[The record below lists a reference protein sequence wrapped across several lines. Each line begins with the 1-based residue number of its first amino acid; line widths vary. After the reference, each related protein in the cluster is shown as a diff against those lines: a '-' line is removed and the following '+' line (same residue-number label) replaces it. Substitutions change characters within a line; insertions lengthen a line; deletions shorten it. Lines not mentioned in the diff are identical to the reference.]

1 MDAGRSLAQGG
12 LMQAQGALMQAQGA
26 LMRADGDDPSQARFS
41 RAVPGRSRAF
51 RSAARHSARVKWLR
65 RLILGGAALLSVGVV
80 WFSYFRT
87 IDVGD
92 AHFSLSSIGISG
104 DKVTMEHPKLT
115 GVRRDGRPYE
125 VTADTGVQNPHNPNR
140 TDLTRLDARLHL
152 SDDGETRVLGDHG
165 LYDSVTQSLDLSG
178 NVRIKGVNFDLT
190 MQTAS
195 MNFKTSALSSKDP
208 VRLTFDGGWVSS
220 NKMTMADNG
229 AQITFIGNVQSQF
242 KQAADNGA
250 ATALR
255 NDN

>member
-1 MDAGRSLAQGG
+1 MA
-12 LMQAQGALMQAQGA
+12 
-26 LMRADGDDPSQARFS
+26 ADGQDPARAGFS

-51 RSAARHSARVKWLR
+51 RAAARHSALVKWLR

-87 IDVGD
+87 INVGD
-92 AHFSLSSIGISG
+92 AHLSLASIGISG

-125 VTADTGVQNPHNPNR
+125 VIADTGVQNPHNPNR

-165 LYDSVTQSLDLSG
+165 LYDSLAQSLDLSG
-178 NVRIKGVNFDLT
+178 HVRIKGVNFDLA
-190 MQTAS
+190 MQSAT
-195 MNFKTSALSSKDP
+195 MNFKTNALSSKQP
-208 VRLTFDGGWVSS
+208 VRLNFGGGWVSAGS
-220 NKMTMADNG
+220 MTMADNG

-242 KQAADNGA
+242 KQAADDGA
-250 ATALR
+250 AAAPR
-255 NDN
+255 KDN